1 MATWACEASRA
12 DTVGLTTTITDVFF
26 DLDDTLC
33 DFSGARD
40 RGLAAAFA
48 MLPVADRPD
57 ALGIWNEREPGLF
70 RSFAA
75 KRLDRE
81 QYRFARFD
89 MVIPDDLA
97 TDRQALGA
105 RMNTLFMAEV
115 NDRVALMPGALECL
129 AEVRSRSI
137 GCHLLTNGPTDGQRR
152 KIARLG
158 LEQLLD
164 YIQIGEEVGVFK
176 PDPRAFERALDR
188 IQRSASS
195 VVMVGDSLTDD
206 VIAAKA
212 VGLRAIHVSRNG
224 APGSISALA
233 ELPNALD
240 ALDCEGS

>member
-1 MATWACEASRA
+1 M
-12 DTVGLTTTITDVFF
+12 GLTTTITDVFF

-81 QYRFARFD
+81 QYRFARFE
-89 MVIPDDLA
+89 MTLPPEL
-97 TDRQALGA
+97 TEDRQATVA
-105 RMNTLFMAEV
+105 SMNQLFMTEV

-164 YIQIGEEVGVFK
+164 YVQIGEEVGVFK
-176 PDPRAFERALDR
+176 PDPRAYELALGR
-188 IQRSASS
+188 IDQSASS
-195 VVMVGDSLTDD
+195 VVMVGDSLIDD

-212 VGLRAIHVSRNG
+212 VGLRAIHLSPSG

-233 ELPNALD
+233 DVPTALD
-240 ALDCEGS
+240 ALDRE